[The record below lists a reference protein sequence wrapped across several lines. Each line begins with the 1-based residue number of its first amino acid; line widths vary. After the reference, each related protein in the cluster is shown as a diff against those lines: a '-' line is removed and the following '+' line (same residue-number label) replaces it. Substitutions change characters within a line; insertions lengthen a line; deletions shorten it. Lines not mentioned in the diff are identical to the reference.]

1 MATKSKLRGYKMRK
15 KLQFCALLGFVFFA
29 AASVLSAW
37 TGPTR
42 LTWSARNS
50 WAQDMAIGNGI
61 HSNNIHIVYVENLGG
76 GNYEVYYKNSTD
88 YGATWNSPVRL
99 TWAAGYS
106 TTPRIALGSSQ
117 NIYVVYA
124 DDRTGKTLVY
134 FKKSTDGG
142 SNWSA
147 STALATLDSCFSPDI
162 AVQSSGATTYIH
174 VVMTWWGG
182 SRGYDIVHKRS
193 TTEGDSWTS
202 LNLVGQM
209 DTNSSFPSIAAD
221 SLGNLHVAWVENV
234 NSNNEIY
241 YRKNTSYG
249 GYSSWTT
256 AERIT
261 WNSGNSIDPYIT
273 VDPSNN
279 VYLAWSDN
287 NFGAYDILFK
297 KKGPTT
303 PWGIIYRLT
312 YTTGDARRPN
322 LCVYETLK
330 VHLAFYDDTRNSNDE
345 IYYNYS
351 SDGGNNWGILQR
363 LTWTNAESINPIL
376 GVDYTNKDTHLIYC
390 DKIFRNYHEVIYKKD

>member
-1 MATKSKLRGYKMRK
+1 MRK
-15 KLQFCALLGFVFFA
+15 KLHFYVLLGFVFFA

-37 TGPTR
+37 TGPNR
-42 LTWSARNS
+42 LTWTARNS
-50 WAQDMAIGNGI
+50 WAMDMAIGSGI
-61 HSNNIHIVYVENLGG
+61 YSNNIHIVYVENLGG
-76 GNYEVYYKNSTD
+76 GNYEVYYKKSTD
-88 YGATWNSPVRL
+88 YGATWTSTVRL

-106 TTPRIALGSSQ
+106 TTPKIALDSSQ

-124 DDRTGKTLVY
+124 DNRTGTNLVY

-142 SNWSA
+142 STWSA
-147 STALATLDSCFSPDI
+147 STALTTFDSSSSPDI

-174 VVMTWWGG
+174 VVMRWWAGS

-193 TTEGDSWTS
+193 TTGGDSWTS
-202 LNLVGQM
+202 LGLVGQM
-209 DTNSSFPSIAAD
+209 NTNSDSPSIAAD
-221 SLGNLHVAWVENV
+221 SLGNLHVAWVENI
-234 NSNNEIY
+234 SANNEIY

-261 WNSGNSIDPYIT
+261 WNSGNSIEPCIT

-279 VYLAWSDN
+279 VYLVWSDN

-297 KKGPTT
+297 KKDSVT

-312 YTTGDARRPN
+312 YTTGNARRPN

-330 VHLAFYDDTRNSNDE
+330 VHLAFYDNSRNSNNE

-351 SDGGNNWGILQR
+351 ADGGNNWGTLQR
-363 LTWTNAESINPIL
+363 LTWTSAESIYPVL
-376 GVDYTNKDTHLIYC
+376 GVDYANKDTHLIYS
-390 DKIFRNYHEVIYKKD
+390 DRIWRNYHEIVYKKD